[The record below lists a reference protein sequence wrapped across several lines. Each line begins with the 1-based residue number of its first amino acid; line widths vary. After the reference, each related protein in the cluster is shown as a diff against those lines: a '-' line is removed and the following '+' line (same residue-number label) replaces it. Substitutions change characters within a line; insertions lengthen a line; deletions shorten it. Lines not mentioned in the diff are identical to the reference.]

1 MRKVYMPAGAALV
14 CLLALVM
21 PRFSSERLGASDM
34 AATKAFGPAAAQL
47 AQDDSNGS
55 NSGVQPYQ
63 SGDDNSNANDAGTD
77 NPDQPGAQPGDDTGS
92 DSSQANP
99 SYGDS
104 GSEPPQMS
112 ASPDQGS
119 GENPADQNNQDSDD
133 SQNSA
138 NPSDLQ

>member
-1 MRKVYMPAGAALV
+1 MRKVYMPAGAALA
-14 CLLALVM
+14 CLLALVV
-21 PRFSSERLGASDM
+21 PRFSSGWLGASDM
-34 AATKAFGPAAAQL
+34 AAAKAFGPAAAQL
-47 AQDDSNGS
+47 AQDDSNES
-55 NSGVQPYQ
+55 NGGAPSYQ
-63 SGDDNSNANDAGTD
+63 SGDDANNAGTD
-77 NPDQPGAQPGDDTGS
+77 NPDQPGAQAGDDSGG

-119 GENPADQNNQDSDD
+119 GENPADQNNPDSDD

-138 NPSDLQ
+138 NPSDSQ